1 MNNLDEI
8 FIKSYLS
15 EYNEKEKNKILHNQE
30 DLKIARQKQEKLR
43 GMQEFLKK
51 FVDLEIIVHHYDQY
65 TKNSLK
71 LEEREPQ
78 KFTFYIVDSSSKRW
92 RPGVSIIF
100 DHPAQVEIAIPNN
113 EDEDGVIVIRVA
125 SDHPY
130 SHLVEQ
136 KFTNFE
142 SAYEAIGKFLGK
154 STVKIGKDPKK
165 YFKEQGSLGAVK
177 KPVQS
182 YDFTQDIPDSP
193 PDEEDQ
199 SQTRR
204 KPTSVSN
211 TSIKKIGELFNLN
224 KDKNKDE

>member
-30 DLKIARQKQEKLR
+30 DLKIARQKEEKLR
-43 GMQEFLKK
+43 GMKEFLQK

-78 KFTFYIVDSSSKRW
+78 KFNFYIVDSSSKRW

-130 SHLVEQ
+130 SSIVEQ

-142 SAYEAIGKFLGK
+142 SAYEAMGKFLGK

-165 YFKEQGSLGAVK
+165 YFKEQGTFVSSPQTRK
-177 KPVQS
+177 QNIS

-193 PDEEDQ
+193 PDEDI
-199 SQTRR
+199 R
-204 KPTSVSN
+204 KKPSSISN
-211 TSIKKIGELFNLN
+211 SSIKKIGELFNLN
-224 KDKNKDE
+224 KDKNKDD